1 MLITV
6 SISLLLHLLVLLDVF
21 FSQQPLIQPNQQPT
35 KTIEVVMSQPQ
46 QEEDQPP
53 PPEHNEDD
61 PTKANNQS
69 GLAKQKK
76 AKKPKATTANETK
89 VRKKQSPAPQKTE
102 SIVPEPKQPSQMAKL
117 KAIFGE
123 DLEVSESNGNEE
135 ITSNELDEAAL
146 DDTLVESPLNED
158 EEALRRWY
166 NEVYKRLSAQVAQV
180 WIKPDGSSEMY
191 RGVIRLNIDLQ
202 GYLNSAWIHL
212 PSGDR
217 ALDQSALMA
226 VKSIIRYQLPESPN
240 MARYYQNLE
249 FRYSGG

>member
-35 KTIEVVMSQPQ
+35 KTIEVVINQPQ
-46 QEEDQPP
+46 QEEDKPP

-61 PTKANNQS
+61 PTKANNQN

-76 AKKPKATTANETK
+76 AKKPKGTMANETK
-89 VRKKQSPAPQKTE
+89 VGKKQSPAPQKTE
-102 SIVPEPKQPSQMAKL
+102 SITPDAKQSSQMAKL

-123 DLEVSESNGNEE
+123 DIEVSESEG
-135 ITSNELDEAAL
+135 
-146 DDTLVESPLNED
+146 
-158 EEALRRWY
+158 ALRRWY

-191 RGVIRLNIDLQ
+191 RGVIRLDIDLQ